1 MSTEAEL
8 RRLLAASCR
17 ILFRLGLVDY
27 MGHPSVRIP
36 GTDRVLIKP
45 RHSLRIRSQDALTPE
60 DMVVIDLAGKPIE
73 GRDPPPSE
81 RFIHTCIYR
90 ARPDVQAVVHTH
102 QPMATVMGIGGAPI
116 HPVLHVQS
124 HLVERPVPVWPCAK
138 LVTDDALG
146 DQLAKA
152 LGDHAVVH
160 LQGHGITSVAAT
172 VQEATL
178 HTIHLEQLAEANW
191 KVLAMGRQPRI
202 IPPEEIQQR
211 AASGVGWEV
220 RWAYYAERARVEHV

>member
-1 MSTEAEL
+1 MPTESEL

-36 GTDRVLIKP
+36 GTERVLIKP
-45 RHSLRIRSQDALTPE
+45 RHSLRIRSQDALTPD
-60 DMVVIDLAGKPIE
+60 DMVVIDLDGTLLD
-73 GRDPPPSE
+73 GRDPPPGE
-81 RFIHTCIYR
+81 RFIHTRIYR
-90 ARPDVQAVVHTH
+90 ARPDVAAVVHTH

-116 HPVLHVQS
+116 HPVLHVPS

-138 LVTDDALG
+138 LVTDEALG
-146 DQLAKA
+146 DQLAKI

-160 LQGHGITSVAAT
+160 LQGHGVTTVAAT

-178 HTIHLEQLAEANW
+178 HAIHLEQLAEANW

-202 IPPEEIQQR
+202 IPPEEIHQR

-220 RWAYYAERARVEHV
+220 RWGYYAERAGVDHA

>member
-1 MSTEAEL
+1 
-8 RRLLAASCR
+8 
-17 ILFRLGLVDY
+17 
-27 MGHPSVRIP
+27 
-36 GTDRVLIKP
+36 
-45 RHSLRIRSQDALTPE
+45 
-60 DMVVIDLAGKPIE
+60 MVVIDLAGQPIE

-160 LQGHGITSVAAT
+160 LQGHGITGVAAT

-220 RWAYYAERARVEHV
+220 RWAYYAERAGVEHV